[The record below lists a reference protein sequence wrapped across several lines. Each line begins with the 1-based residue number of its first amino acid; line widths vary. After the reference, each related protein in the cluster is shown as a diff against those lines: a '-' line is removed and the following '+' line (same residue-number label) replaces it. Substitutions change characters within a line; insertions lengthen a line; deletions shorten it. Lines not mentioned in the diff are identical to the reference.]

1 MAEPTLTQKVWM
13 TVSAVVLMVL
23 REVSM
28 TWLEELAVNIVITVL
43 AKTIK
48 NPKSAG
54 VTVDVLQHIRDDA
67 AEAVLA
73 LNPNAPPPPGYVVA
87 P

>member
-1 MAEPTLTQKVWM
+1 M

-28 TWLEELAVNIVITVL
+28 TWLEELAVNVVIAVL

-67 AEAVLA
+67 AEALRRLDEA
-73 LNPNAPPPPGYVVA
+73 VA
-87 P
+87 RM